1 MKRAH
6 QNVVLQYK
14 KQQNY
19 TVIFGGTPVPQTKK
33 QKYWYPP
40 RDLSLCGSNIPPK
53 RPDKQGSYTET
64 KQARVMKQLYPGTGC
79 NYFQINLSCYELC
92 GFWTIGLV
100 Q

>member
-1 MKRAH
+1 MSF
-6 QNVVLQYK
+6 LSIK

-19 TVIFGGTPVPQTKK
+19 TVCLGGTPVPQTKK

-40 RDLSLCGSNIPPK
+40 RDLSLWLKYPPK

-64 KQARVMKQLYPGTGC
+64 KQARVMKQLYPGTRLQLFS
-79 NYFQINLSCYELC
+79 NKSQLL
-92 GFWTIGLV
+92 WTVGSGLGLV